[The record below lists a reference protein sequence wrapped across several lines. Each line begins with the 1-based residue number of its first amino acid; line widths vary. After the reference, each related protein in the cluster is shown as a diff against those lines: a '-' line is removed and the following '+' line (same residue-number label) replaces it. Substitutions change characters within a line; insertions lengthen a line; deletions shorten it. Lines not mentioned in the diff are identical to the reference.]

1 VGRARSLGTLAVA
14 LAAVLTLAA
23 GPVAARP
30 YVGTPCGRTPGLLCS
45 NVSVPLDRSGVFP
58 GSVTLH
64 VELLPPNGVSRG
76 TIFLIAGGPGQG
88 SARSFDLGTPS
99 NASLFQYLFPGYTL
113 VAYDDRGTGDSG
125 LIDCPALQVATD
137 IDQEAQLAADCAS
150 TIGPQ
155 RAFYGTADHAED
167 LEAVRQLIGIDKVAL
182 YGVSYGTKLAL
193 AYALAHPDHV
203 ERLVLDS
210 VLPPDQPDPYQA
222 NVLRDIPATLNT
234 FCAGLCAVTH
244 DFAGDVVAV
253 ANALAAKPAHGT
265 VLQANGRAKAEKLDG
280 ASMVG
285 IVIDSDLN
293 PGLAA
298 ELPAA
303 VHAARSG
310 NVQPLL
316 RLYDLDNQE
325 SQLSSAELSFGLYA
339 ATSCRDGAFPWTP
352 DTPVASRPALFTQ
365 AVAALPAGAFGPFG
379 SWAAKLGNA
388 DFCLDWPSP
397 SGGEALGAGPL
408 PNVPVLAISGG
419 FDMRT
424 PTENATAVLSH
435 FPQGRLLT
443 VPGVGHSALLADPS
457 GCALNAVRTWIL
469 GGTPPDS
476 CPRKPS
482 FIEPLGAFPAGKTTG
497 KEGPAATYSIA
508 AKTVREAEAAWFL
521 ASNDGS
527 SGTVAGIYSGRL
539 VQTGSRTFKLVG
551 YSIAPGVTVSGSLRQ
566 TSTGPP
572 LAFEGLLT
580 VGGRSAAQ
588 GSLGLVDGSL
598 RGTLGGKRVGG

>member
-1 VGRARSLGTLAVA
+1 MAVA
-14 LAAVLTLAA
+14 FAAVLTLFA
-23 GPVAARP
+23 GPAGASTSA
-30 YVGTPCGRTPGLLCS
+30 GTPCGRTPGLLCS
-45 NVSVPLDRSGVFP
+45 DIAVPLDRSGAFP
-58 GSVTLH
+58 GTVTLH
-64 VELLPPNGVSRG
+64 VEVLPPNGVSRG
-76 TIFLIAGGPGQG
+76 AIFLIAGGPGQG
-88 SARSFDLGTPS
+88 SAHSFDLGTPS
-99 NASLFQYLFPGYTL
+99 SASLFQYLFPGYTL
-113 VAYDDRGTGDSG
+113 VAYDDRGTGNSG
-125 LIDCPALQVATD
+125 LINCSALQVTTD
-137 IDQEAQLAADCAS
+137 LDQARQLAADCAS

-167 LEAVRQLIGIDKVAL
+167 LEAVRRLVGVDKIAL

-222 NVLRDIPATLNT
+222 NVLRDLPATVDA
-234 FCAGLCAVTH
+234 FCADTCAVTH

-253 ANALAAKPAHGT
+253 ANALAAKPVHGA
-265 VLQANGRAKAEKLDG
+265 VLQANGRTKAEKLDG
-280 ASMVG
+280 AGVVG
-285 IVIDSDLN
+285 MVIDADLN

-303 VHAARSG
+303 MHAARSG
-310 NVQPLL
+310 NVKPLL

-325 SQLSSAELSFGLYA
+325 SLLSAADLSFGLYA

-352 DTPVASRPALFTQ
+352 DTPVAGRQALLTQ
-365 AVAALPAGAFGPFG
+365 AISALPAGTFGRFG

-397 SGGEALGAGPL
+397 SGGEPLGAGPL

-419 FDMRT
+419 FDIRT
-424 PTENATAVLSH
+424 PTENATEVLSR

-469 GGTPPDS
+469 GGTPPSS
-476 CPRKPS
+476 CTRKPS
-482 FIEPLGAFPAGKTTG
+482 FLDPLAAFPAAKATG
-497 KEGPAATYSIA
+497 KNGPATTYAIA
-508 AKTVREAEAAWFL
+508 AKTVHEAEAAWYL
-521 ASNDGS
+521 ATSDGS
-527 SGTVAGIYSGRL
+527 SGTVAGIYSGHL
-539 VQTGSRTFKLVG
+539 VETGDRTFRLAG
-551 YSIAPGVTVSGSLRQ
+551 YSIAPGVSVSGSLRL
-566 TSTGPP
+566 TTYGPP
-572 LAFEGLLT
+572 LAFQGLVT

-588 GSLGLVDGSL
+588 GSLGLVGGSL

>member
-1 VGRARSLGTLAVA
+1 LGTLAVA

-23 GPVAARP
+23 GPAAAVP
-30 YVGTPCGRTPGLLCS
+30 LAATPCGRTPGLLCS
-45 NVSVPLDRSGVFP
+45 VVSVPIDRSGVFP
-58 GSVTLH
+58 GSLSLH
-64 VELLPPNGVSRG
+64 VEVLPPNGVSRG

-99 NASLFQYLFPGYTL
+99 SASLFQYLFPGYTL
-113 VAYDDRGTGDSG
+113 VAYDDRGTGSSG
-125 LIDCPALQVATD
+125 VIDCPALQVATD
-137 IDQEAQLAADCAS
+137 LDVEARLAGDCAS
-150 TIGPQ
+150 AIGPQ

-167 LEAVRQLIGIDKVAL
+167 LEAVRQSLGVDKIAL

-210 VLPPDQPDPYQA
+210 VLPPELPDPYEA
-222 NVLRDIPATLNT
+222 NVLRNMPATLNA
-234 FCAGLCAVTH
+234 FCAGMCRVTP

-253 ANALAAKPAHGT
+253 ANALAAKPVHGS
-265 VLQANGRAKAEKLDG
+265 VLQADGRTKTEKLDG
-280 ASMVG
+280 AGVVG
-285 IVIDSDLN
+285 VVIDSDLN
-293 PGLAA
+293 PGLAS

-325 SQLSSAELSFGLYA
+325 SQLPSADLSFGLYA

-352 DTPVASRPALFTQ
+352 ETPVASRQALLAQ
-365 AVAALPAGAFGPFG
+365 AIGALPAGTFGPFG
-379 SWAAKLGNA
+379 PWAAKLGNA
-388 DFCLDWPSP
+388 DFCVDWPSP

-408 PNVPVLAISGG
+408 PNVPVLAVSGG

-424 PTENATAVLSH
+424 PTENANAVLSR
-435 FPQGRLLT
+435 FPQGRLLV
-443 VPGVGHSALLADPS
+443 VPGVGHSAITADPS

-469 GGTPPDS
+469 GGSPPAS
-476 CPRKPS
+476 CPRKPP
-482 FIEPLGAFPAGKTTG
+482 FLDPLDAFPAGRTTG
-497 KEGPAATYSIA
+497 KDGPAATYTLA

-521 ASNDGS
+521 ASSDGS
-527 SGTVAGIYSGRL
+527 SGSVAGIYSGRL

-566 TSTGPP
+566 TSDGPP
-572 LAFEGLLT
+572 LGFQGLLT